1 MYLAYYTTLEPSPFE
16 PKAGFNDATQLWEGT
31 ASVIK
36 SVSRIICSDLPII
49 GQSIVGGL
57 WENNYWDTN
66 FPGFGSGALENI
78 KIKARVA
85 PTLNMTISAEEI
97 DLGLLAAGVPSTG
110 SLFIEIG
117 TNAKSG
123 VSITARSQSGGLT
136 HTDDAGVQ
144 LNDLVVDGLA
154 ESYTWASTPNAVDDS
169 ASAAFAATGLSV
181 LEVNDIVTEHTVYST
196 NKSESTT
203 AIDDVEFIVSATASA
218 ETPAGDYEDFVTFT
232 VTGNF

>member
-1 MYLAYYTTLEPSPFE
+1 MTKTQIQKVFAAIALFAIATTNFG
-16 PKAGFNDATQLWEGT
+16 AAHATQIGT
-31 ASVIK
+31 GSVDGTTAFDAVINWDDTFTSGSASG
-36 SVSRIICSDLPII
+36 SV
-49 GQSIVGGL
+49 
-57 WENNYWDTN
+57 
-66 FPGFGSGALENI
+66 ANI
-78 KIKARVA
+78 KIKARVE

-97 DLGLLAAGVPSTG
+97 DLGVLDAGVASTG

-136 HTDDAGVQ
+136 HTDDPSVQ
-144 LNDLVVDGLA
+144 INDLATDGLV
-154 ESYTWASTPNAVDDS
+154 ESYTWASTPNASDDA
-169 ASAAFAATGLSV
+169 ASAAFAATGLTE

-196 NKSESTT
+196 NKAESTT
-203 AIDDVEFIVSATASA
+203 AIDDVEFIVSAQAEA

>member
-1 MYLAYYTTLEPSPFE
+1 MTKTQIQKAFAAIALFAIATTNFG
-16 PKAGFNDATQLWEGT
+16 AAHATQIGT
-31 ASVIK
+31 GSVDGNAAFDAIIDWNDTFTAASASG
-36 SVSRIICSDLPII
+36 SV
-49 GQSIVGGL
+49 
-57 WENNYWDTN
+57 
-66 FPGFGSGALENI
+66 ANI

-97 DLGLLAAGVPSTG
+97 DLGLLAAGVASTG

-232 VTGNF
+232 ITGNF

>member
-1 MYLAYYTTLEPSPFE
+1 MTKTQIQKAFAAIALFAIATTNFG
-16 PKAGFNDATQLWEGT
+16 AAHATQIGT
-31 ASVIK
+31 GSVDGNAAFDAIIDWNDTFTAASASG
-36 SVSRIICSDLPII
+36 SV
-49 GQSIVGGL
+49 
-57 WENNYWDTN
+57 
-66 FPGFGSGALENI
+66 ANI

-97 DLGLLAAGVPSTG
+97 DLGLLTAGVASTG

-154 ESYTWASTPNAVDDS
+154 ESYTWTSTPNAVDDS
-169 ASAAFAATGLSV
+169 ASAAFAATGLTV